1 MILGLN
7 SNQEFE
13 RFNSSKYSKYLNY
26 LIGSMEGFEKNL
38 YKVIFRK
45 SNDKC
50 ELCCF
55 MFVCLDYLR

>member
-7 SNQEFE
+7 LNQEFE
-13 RFNSSKYSKYLNY
+13 RFSSSKYSKYLNY

-38 YKVIFRK
+38 YKVIFQK
-45 SNDKC
+45 SNDKR

-55 MFVCLDYLR
+55 TFICLDYLH